1 MEFCSLRWASC
12 AWVWAWD
19 WTWDCWFITSPPQ
32 NWPWSPIVGGV
43 HPEFHIDSG
52 TLGKRPGKMAALS
65 GDWIEKQPS
74 SNQMHPRRRAV
85 FPSLGSMARDQV
97 TTLWTAYVFNRWIT
111 CTISTSPRNQKRK
124 WPNLES
130 MSCSLHMVTCH
141 VKMSSSVLSWAS
153 LKNGCCRGFQLCR
166 TWWKW
171 KRRCPVLRQAVSTLT
186 RPTEWNL
193 KSERLFHFT

>member
-1 MEFCSLRWASC
+1 M
-12 AWVWAWD
+12 
-19 WTWDCWFITSPPQ
+19 TWCIHNACKIRDKAQ
-32 NWPWSPIVGGV
+32 
-43 HPEFHIDSG
+43 
-52 TLGKRPGKMAALS
+52 RPSAFKP
-65 GDWIEKQPS
+65 QPS
-74 SNQMHPRRRAV
+74 GRLTCSTPE
-85 FPSLGSMARDQV
+85 LGAQV
-97 TTLWTAYVFNRWIT
+97 QPHRETK
-111 CTISTSPRNQKRK
+111 KRK

-186 RPTEWNL
+186 RPTGVKPEKWTAVSL
-193 KSERLFHFT
+193 YLDELLIQKCKFRDRFTVNC

>member
-1 MEFCSLRWASC
+1 MF
-12 AWVWAWD
+12 
-19 WTWDCWFITSPPQ
+19 
-32 NWPWSPIVGGV
+32 NPWI
-43 HPEFHIDSG
+43 
-52 TLGKRPGKMAALS
+52 R
-65 GDWIEKQPS
+65 
-74 SNQMHPRRRAV
+74 
-85 FPSLGSMARDQV
+85 
-97 TTLWTAYVFNRWIT
+97 

-186 RPTEWNL
+186 RPTGVKPEKWTAVSLYLDELLIQKCKFRDRFTVNCQPRKAFPEGLIPPCRNSAWVTHLLRNILSNYWCGMHRTCKKHSSKPDRRWWMTRREKQCRRILPL
-193 KSERLFHFT
+193 KL